1 MNVEEEIKECL
12 KMVSNSQYGEKGGV
26 KEIVKIGLMS
36 AFIYVATAA
45 INVPIGP
52 GGVIHLGDSMIFVSA
67 ILFGWKTAAISGA
80 IGMTLFDLLSPYA
93 IWAPFTFVVKAIMGY
108 IAGRISHGK
117 NNNGNSLLMN
127 ILGVTV
133 SGAWMIFGYYIAESI
148 IYSNIVAPIAT
159 IPANFF
165 QVFGGAIIAIPL
177 TMLIKKSGY
186 LK

>member
-1 MNVEEEIKECL
+1 
-12 KMVSNSQYGEKGGV
+12 MVSNSQFGEKSGV

-52 GGVIHLGDSMIFVSA
+52 GGVIHLGDSMIFVTA
-67 ILFGWKTAAISGA
+67 ILFGAKTAAISGA

-93 IWAPFTFVVKAIMGY
+93 IWAPFTFVVKAVMGY
-108 IAGRISHGK
+108 IAGRISHSK
-117 NNNGNSLLMN
+117 DNKGNSLLRN
-127 ILGVTV
+127 IIAVV
-133 SGAWMIFGYYIAESI
+133 ISGAWMIFGYYIAEAI
-148 IYSNIVAPIAT
+148 IYSNIIAPVAT

-165 QVFGGAIIAIPL
+165 QALGGAIIAIPL

>member
-1 MNVEEEIKECL
+1 
-12 KMVSNSQYGEKGGV
+12 MVSNSQYGEKGGV

-36 AFIYVATAA
+36 AFIYVSTAA
-45 INVPIGP
+45 INIPIGP
-52 GGVIHLGDSMIFVSA
+52 GGVIHLGDSMIFVTA
-67 ILFGWKTAAISGA
+67 ILFGWKTAAISGS

-93 IWAPFTFVVKAIMGY
+93 IWAPFTLVVKAVMGY
-108 IAGRISHGK
+108 LAGKISYGRGS
-117 NNNGNSLLMN
+117 NGDSLLRN
-127 ILGVTV
+127 ILAVVV
-133 SGAWMIFGYYIAESI
+133 SGAWMIFGYYIAEAI

-165 QVFGGAIIAIPL
+165 QVLGGAIIAIPL